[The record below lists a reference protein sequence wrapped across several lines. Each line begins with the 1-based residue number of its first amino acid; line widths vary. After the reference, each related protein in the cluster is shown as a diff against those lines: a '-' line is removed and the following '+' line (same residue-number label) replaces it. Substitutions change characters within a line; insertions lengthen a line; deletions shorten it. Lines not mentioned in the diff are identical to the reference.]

1 MKNVTINLYSFAELN
16 EKAKQKAIAEHS
28 QFLAEVAEDEDELN
42 ESYEDDYVIENI
54 EANDYVYY
62 FDGTLASCVT
72 YCGKHEK
79 AGTTEFTIHGETFNL
94 V

>member
-16 EKAKQKAIAEHS
+16 EKAKQKAINEHYD
-28 QFLAEVAEDEDELN
+28 FLCSVDN
-42 ESYEDDYVIENI
+42 YEPTDTEVIENI
-54 EANDYVYY
+54 EMNDYVFY
-62 FDGTLASCVT
+62 FDGELASCVT

-79 AGTTEFTIHGETFNL
+79 AGTTEFTVHGETFNL